1 LRGICGDFREIRDS
15 RRSLLGG
22 PVCTKLPVAGW
33 YLSDGVMSDPPVCA
47 RWESRHATPRLSEV
61 EPGGVQSPSAQP
73 LLWISVVSLFF
84 GLFHAS
90 GGIFGL
96 DHLRGRPLL
105 SYFDART
112 SIILQMGHRVFGEAG
127 RFASHQMRS
136 DFVLACRRVPSM
148 CARKADTGARAS
160 SERDIWTEV
169 RGGTGRAHGCWEGSS
184 VRGSLPEHAWS
195 IGD

>member
-1 LRGICGDFREIRDS
+1 
-15 RRSLLGG
+15 
-22 PVCTKLPVAGW
+22 
-33 YLSDGVMSDPPVCA
+33 MSHPPLCA

-61 EPGGVQSPSAQP
+61 EPVTGTHPRGPISERSAAP
-73 LLWISVVSLFF
+73 LDSVVSLFF